1 MALIRK
7 FRRAEASE
15 DVFRDLLSGITSA
28 PTPQEVLDQLAERTA
43 RLVQATGVYIE
54 RLDDERQELIS
65 AAFYGM
71 NLPSVGTRGPYRG
84 SIAEQSIARGGPIII
99 RNVQRESRSLLGM
112 VHLPRCFPALVLP
125 ISAHHTP
132 IGALII
138 IRPASAFTSKAVA
151 RLEAFADLA
160 AVSLRRIIM
169 MDQLEQ
175 QRVELQKAL
184 QTREEL
190 IRILAHDLRNPINTI
205 AMAASALQNKQAS
218 ESAFK
223 NLCEM
228 IDRSTKRM
236 NRLIQDVLDE
246 ALIERAGGLPINPQP
261 HSAHSLTEEVCEV
274 SRMQARAKTVSI
286 ECHIDDH
293 AMVYADRDR
302 LLQVLTNLIDNA
314 IKFTP
319 EGGRIMVKS
328 QTMEDHVRFSVSDT
342 GPGIPE
348 TYRDKIFEPYFQVP
362 GNSHRGSGLGLAIAK
377 RIVEQHGGSIW
388 FEPTEGQGTTFIF
401 TIPAKSIAA

>member
-15 DVFRDLLSGITSA
+15 DVFRDLLSGITSGA
-28 PTPQEVLDQLAERTA
+28 TPQEVLDQLAERTA
-43 RLVQATGVYIE
+43 RLVHATGVYIE
-54 RLDDERQELIS
+54 RLDDERQQLIS
-65 AAFYGM
+65 AALYGM
-71 NLPSVGTRGPYRG
+71 NLPPVGTRGPYRG
-84 SIAEQSIARGGPIII
+84 SIAEQAITRGGPIII
-99 RNVQRESRSLLGM
+99 RNVQRESRSLLGT
-112 VHLPRCFPALVLP
+112 VHLPFPALVLP

-138 IRPASAFTSKAVA
+138 IRPASAFTSKDVA

-169 MDQLEQ
+169 MNQLEQ

-205 AMAASALQNKQAS
+205 AMAASALQNNQAS

-246 ALIERAGGLPINPQP
+246 ALIERAGALPINPQP
-261 HSAHSLTEEVCEV
+261 HSAHSLAEEVCET
-274 SRMQARAKTVSI
+274 SRMQARTKTVSI
-286 ECHIDDH
+286 ECHISDH

-302 LLQVLTNLIDNA
+302 LLQVLTNLMDNA

-319 EGGRIMVKS
+319 KGGRIMVKS
-328 QTMEDHVRFSVSDT
+328 QTMQDHVRFSVSDT

-388 FEPTEGQGTTFIF
+388 FETTEGQGTTFIF